1 MLIAFEGGEGCGK
14 STQARL
20 LAARLGA
27 VLTFEPGARRS
38 ARELR
43 ALLLDGG
50 RCRPTGRGV
59 ARWPPTEPNMS
70 PRSSSRRST
79 AGLHVVTD
87 RYLYSSL
94 AYQGYGRGLDLDAVR
109 SLSTFA
115 GAPEADLVIL
125 LTIPADMRRERLQGR
140 LDRIEGG
147 DEQFHERVEQGLLEL
162 AAGDPKRWVV
172 IIATGA
178 IEAHRRSRVDRGQG
192 APVAIWTKRASPFST
207 RKPRPGRSGVLDRLG
222 SRTPSRSPSVLRS
235 GWSNSPVR
243 DLRISRSQWP

>member
-27 VLTFEPGARRS
+27 VLTFEPGGTPLGA
-38 ARELR
+38 ELR

-50 RCRPTGRGV
+50 DVDPRAEALSMAADRAQHV
-59 ARWPPTEPNMS
+59 AAVIQPALDR
-70 PRSSSRRST
+70 
-79 AGLHVVTD
+79 GLHVVTD

-94 AYQGYGRGLDLDAVR
+94 AYQGYGRGLDLEAVR

-115 GAPEADLVIL
+115 EAPEADVVIL
-125 LTIPADMRRERLQGR
+125 LTIPAGMRRERLQGR

-147 DEQFHERVEQGLLEL
+147 DEQFHERVEQGFLEL

-178 IEAHRRSRVDRGQG
+178 IEDIADLVW
-192 APVAIWTKRASPFST
+192 AEVK
-207 RKPRPGRSGVLDRLG
+207 GRL
-222 SRTPSRSPSVLRS
+222 
-235 GWSNSPVR
+235 
-243 DLRISRSQWP
+243 